1 MQNNISQVCQLKLSA
16 RCATWLFV
24 FKVKTE
30 TTFVKGHA
38 KLECAILKMPDDQF
52 GWTILKNFRKI
63 IILKKM
69 CTNVTNMRQAG
80 LPLIRPWLVNYHFEI
95 EQQSPQDG
103 FPLDGVLGDNSHETQ
118 AVATTLNFKTIFK
131 FKEKRVGLLIC
142 HKCKTQQVNWLSS
155 NTGLR
160 VFWTYK

>member
-1 MQNNISQVCQLKLSA
+1 MPVEVVCQMRNLVVCFQSENRNNFCKRPCKARMCHIENARWPVRVNNLRILGKCSSLKDASKWVEW
-16 RCATWLFV
+16 R
-24 FKVKTE
+24 
-30 TTFVKGHA
+30 
-38 KLECAILKMPDDQF
+38 
-52 GWTILKNFRKI
+52 
-63 IILKKM
+63 
-69 CTNVTNMRQAG
+69 NVTNMRQAG
-80 LPLIRPWLVNYHFEI
+80 LPLIRPWLVNYHFGI

-118 AVATTLNFKTIFK
+118 AVATTLDFKTIFK
-131 FKEKRVGLLIC
+131 FEEKRVGLLIC